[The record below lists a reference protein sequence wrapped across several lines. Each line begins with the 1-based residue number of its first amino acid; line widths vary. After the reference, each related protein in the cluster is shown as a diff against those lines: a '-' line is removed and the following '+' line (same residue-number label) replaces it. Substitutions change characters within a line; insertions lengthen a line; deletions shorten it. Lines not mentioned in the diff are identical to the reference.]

1 MLNFNY
7 TCNVCEDLSTLQ
19 NWGLKK
25 LVILGKSF
33 PISSAK
39 LTRSTDKGTMEQLNL
54 FQVRTAV
61 RSHSYNMI
69 QYDL

>member
-7 TCNVCEDLSTLQ
+7 MSNLCEDLSTLQ

-25 LVILGKSF
+25 LVFLGKSF
-33 PISSAK
+33 PVSSAK
-39 LTRSTDKGTMEQLNL
+39 LTRSTDMGTMEQLNL

-61 RSHSYNMI
+61 YSAQL
-69 QYDL
+69 QYDTI